1 MSENGQND
9 PNVTPESSLDKGY
22 GSSQT
27 YTDFI
32 QTLSDGEREKFL
44 EFGLKKAAELPKP
57 PALPK
62 KWIERNWQE
71 LSAEFSVASQTP
83 NQIDPA
89 VLERE
94 QQEQISATRRELT
107 ELLHRQQKWKEQA
120 QEAKG

>member
-1 MSENGQND
+1 
-9 PNVTPESSLDKGY
+9 
-22 GSSQT
+22 
-27 YTDFI
+27 
-32 QTLSDGEREKFL
+32 
-44 EFGLKKAAELPKP
+44 LKKAAELPKP

-94 QQEQISATRRELT
+94 QQ
-107 ELLHRQQKWKEQA
+107 KWKESGSRNGKSRLTRQ
-120 QEAKG
+120 KGD